1 MSEQEVELKLLTSAP
16 AGAIIDKHLLP
27 QLNAAVKHDVLH
39 LANYY
44 FDTPQHDFRQQ
55 RMGLRVRGEQILGLG
70 AEDQDQKNKLASVQH
85 QLRFEQTIKTAG
97 LSFAGLAQRPEYN
110 VDLPCPAEP
119 AAPRPNLALFPCE
132 IWPAHFNLVNLQ
144 QQLNCIFH
152 TDFVRHRYAL
162 QFHHGSAIELVW
174 DKGEVVANGKTEI
187 ISELELELKE
197 GAVADLFWLA
207 EQLLEHMPLTLG
219 SLSKAARGYRL
230 LATETQKVTSAND
243 KDPKPKALLSP
254 KKQLTKWLKEWQ
266 NINHDLALAPYPTQ
280 SHIEAVQLIL
290 KNLLEV
296 LSTLGTAATLCAE
309 LTTLAADWQIFFS
322 SHAQSAASPI
332 NNEKQTLLNSSTKY
346 QLKIMQTTL
355 ELPD

>member
-1 MSEQEVELKLLTSAP
+1 
-16 AGAIIDKHLLP
+16 
-27 QLNAAVKHDVLH
+27 
-39 LANYY
+39 
-44 FDTPQHDFRQQ
+44 
-55 RMGLRVRGEQILGLG
+55 
-70 AEDQDQKNKLASVQH
+70 
-85 QLRFEQTIKTAG
+85 
-97 LSFAGLAQRPEYN
+97 
-110 VDLPCPAEP
+110 
-119 AAPRPNLALFPCE
+119 
-132 IWPAHFNLVNLQ
+132 
-144 QQLNCIFH
+144 
-152 TDFVRHRYAL
+152 VRHRYAL